1 MFSQE
6 NIYSSLIFQ
15 IPIFFYYHLFL
26 LLVWGIP
33 VACKKLNTQ
42 NMNVLGSKELHR
54 KIGHVME
61 QIFENVLWGYKV
73 LESCHLGGYLSL
85 GMTNGFQWVATHIN
99 WWLFPGLLCW
109 EGFRGLL
116 NSLGKKS
123 ASYVCPGHE
132 FCHLFYLAFLVYI
145 LSWHE
150 THQGLSIKHCLVGF
164 WTNVPKLNQVQEWS
178 QSESNLCWVLT
189 LCCMLWK
196 KQICRVKWKGK
207 TLNSGK
213 WSGNNNCVKS

>member
-1 MFSQE
+1 MWNICTVFFSKETSVFPGKYLQFI
-6 NIYSSLIFQ
+6 NFSDTH
-15 IPIFFYYHLFL
+15 FFYYRLFL

-33 VACKKLNTQ
+33 VACKKLNTK

-73 LESCHLGGYLSL
+73 LESCHLGRYLSL

-99 WWLFPGLLCW
+99 WWWFPGLLCW

-116 NSLGKKS
+116 NSVGKKS

-132 FCHLFYLAFLVYI
+132 FCHLF
-145 LSWHE
+145 
-150 THQGLSIKHCLVGF
+150 
-164 WTNVPKLNQVQEWS
+164 
-178 QSESNLCWVLT
+178 
-189 LCCMLWK
+189 
-196 KQICRVKWKGK
+196 
-207 TLNSGK
+207 
-213 WSGNNNCVKS
+213 